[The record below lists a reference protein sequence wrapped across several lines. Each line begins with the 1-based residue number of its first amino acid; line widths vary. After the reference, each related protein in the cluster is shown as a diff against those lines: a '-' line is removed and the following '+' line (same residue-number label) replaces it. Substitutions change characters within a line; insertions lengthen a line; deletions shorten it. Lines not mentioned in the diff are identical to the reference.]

1 MTIEANTLG
10 HSTQTPPEG
19 VSGELLDVYTGAFE
33 EYQGKNPVG
42 AISMSELS
50 YQPARHEKQ
59 RIAGLLGAR
68 GCVMMNWGGPD
79 NAVVP
84 FGSVKPCWGNP
95 TPDNYESEMPTL
107 PCIGIAR
114 TEGLRLREMAKQ
126 GPVRV
131 WFRTHVEN
139 GWRPIQITVGE
150 VPAQHDDFVVLGG
163 HQDSWFGPA
172 ATDNAAGN
180 SCVMELARVFNQH
193 RGLLRRGL
201 VLGFWAGHET
211 GTMIGSSWF
220 VDRNWDRLR
229 EHMVAYFQI
238 DQPACVGTT
247 RWGTSSNAEL
257 RRFHQGIE
265 RRLMAGREHVWKRA
279 VKIGDASFFGLGVP
293 MMHAEGAFTEA
304 ELKATAL
311 ANLGWWHHSL
321 ECTVDKVDFTWMR
334 DHLTMYGAYLW
345 ELLTAPVLPFTYTG
359 VAEQFIGRLNELAVA
374 GKAIRLDGALAR
386 AEGFREAA
394 ARFDQAADGWRER
407 YGRSDVKDEEPAEIL
422 NRCMKRLGRLLIPLE
437 STSVGTYGHDPY
449 GLTPQTT
456 MIPCLYDVPRLA
468 ALPEAEE
475 RWMLETKLVR
485 QRNRVADAL
494 GDARGLIEE
503 TLRRLG

>member
-1 MTIEANTLG
+1 
-10 HSTQTPPEG
+10 
-19 VSGELLDVYTGAFE
+19 
-33 EYQGKNPVG
+33 
-42 AISMSELS
+42 
-50 YQPARHEKQ
+50 
-59 RIAGLLGAR
+59 
-68 GCVMMNWGGPD
+68 
-79 NAVVP
+79 
-84 FGSVKPCWGNP
+84 
-95 TPDNYESEMPTL
+95 
-107 PCIGIAR
+107 
-114 TEGLRLREMAKQ
+114 
-126 GPVRV
+126 
-131 WFRTHVEN
+131 
-139 GWRPIQITVGE
+139 
-150 VPAQHDDFVVLGG
+150 
-163 HQDSWFGPA
+163 
-172 ATDNAAGN
+172 
-180 SCVMELARVFNQH
+180 
-193 RGLLRRGL
+193 
-201 VLGFWAGHET
+201 
-211 GTMIGSSWF
+211 
-220 VDRNWDRLR
+220 
-229 EHMVAYFQI
+229 
-238 DQPACVGTT
+238 
-247 RWGTSSNAEL
+247 
-257 RRFHQGIE
+257 
-265 RRLMAGREHVWKRA
+265 MAGREHVWKRA